1 MKILNYSN
9 SNHPSQIRKLLW
21 HLLINAFTTVRVT
34 SNAFHA
40 NAGTQNAAQKEYIE
54 TWRDSRSNVP
64 NRKRR
69 KKRRNDAKTNTTACE
84 KKLRKIEYD
93 FPDARITISHEAWPL
108 SLTS

>member
-1 MKILNYSN
+1 MKILRELKSLQLKPPVTN
-9 SNHPSQIRKLLW
+9 SKIIVARTDQRFYHCTL
-21 HLLINAFTTVRVT
+21 RVT

-64 NRKRR
+64 NRERR
-69 KKRRNDAKTNTTACE
+69 KKRRTDAKTDTTACE

-93 FPDARITISHEAWPL
+93 FPGARITISHEA
-108 SLTS
+108 